1 MKKPSEKVKKS
12 RNRSKKERAQM
23 EKAVTQVDIDY
34 DEVLPVVQWGYPEDY
49 HAKKAMCKANNATMI
64 SGHSSHHKKL

>member
-1 MKKPSEKVKKS
+1 
-12 RNRSKKERAQM
+12 M

>member
-1 MKKPSEKVKKS
+1 
-12 RNRSKKERAQM
+12 M

-64 SGHSSHHKKL
+64 SGHSSHHKKLQHHSQSYNIVKKEQCE